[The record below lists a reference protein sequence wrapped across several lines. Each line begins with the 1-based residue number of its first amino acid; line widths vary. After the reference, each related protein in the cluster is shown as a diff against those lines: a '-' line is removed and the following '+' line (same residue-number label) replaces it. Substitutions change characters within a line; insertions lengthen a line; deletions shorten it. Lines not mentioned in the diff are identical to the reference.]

1 MPPRRLNHAAR
12 RSSERASER
21 SRRRKRSSERFRSIQ
36 RQDACGI
43 RPNHHDLVVGHLQLA
58 DAIAHRFAGRRQD
71 ADDLRQVAY
80 LGLVKA
86 AERFDPERSED
97 FASFAV
103 PTIAG
108 EIKRHFRDNS
118 WFVRPPRSLQELRST
133 VAHEVPRLA
142 QQLGREPSSDEI
154 AERLGEPIARVDEAI
169 GCVRAM
175 HPMSLD
181 APVST
186 AGENATFGDTL
197 DSGDRMFEQAERLQT
212 LRLACRQLPP
222 RERLIIYRRFYED
235 RTQSE
240 IASEIGVTQ
249 MQVSR
254 LLASTLARLRGL
266 LDDRTP
272 LAA

>member
-1 MPPRRLNHAAR
+1 
-12 RSSERASER
+12 
-21 SRRRKRSSERFRSIQ
+21 
-36 RQDACGI
+36 
-43 RPNHHDLVVGHLQLA
+43 
-58 DAIAHRFAGRRQD
+58 
-71 ADDLRQVAY
+71 
-80 LGLVKA
+80 
-86 AERFDPERSED
+86 
-97 FASFAV
+97 
-103 PTIAG
+103 
-108 EIKRHFRDNS
+108 
-118 WFVRPPRSLQELRST
+118 
-133 VAHEVPRLA
+133 
-142 QQLGREPSSDEI
+142 
-154 AERLGEPIARVDEAI
+154 
-169 GCVRAM
+169 M

>member
-1 MPPRRLNHAAR
+1 MPPRHLSFAAR
-12 RSSERASER
+12 RPSEQASER
-21 SRRRKRSSERFRSIQ
+21 SRRRRRSSERFRSIQ
-36 RQDACGI
+36 RQDARGI

-133 VAHEVPRLA
+133 VEHEVPRMA
-142 QQLGREPSSDEI
+142 QQLGREPSSGEI
-154 AERLGEPIARVDEAI
+154 AQRLGEPTERVDEAI

-175 HPMSLD
+175 HPLSLD

-197 DSGDRMFEQAERLQT
+197 DSGDRMFEQAERLQA

-254 LLASTLARLRGL
+254 LLASTLARLRRL
-266 LDDRTP
+266 LDDSTS